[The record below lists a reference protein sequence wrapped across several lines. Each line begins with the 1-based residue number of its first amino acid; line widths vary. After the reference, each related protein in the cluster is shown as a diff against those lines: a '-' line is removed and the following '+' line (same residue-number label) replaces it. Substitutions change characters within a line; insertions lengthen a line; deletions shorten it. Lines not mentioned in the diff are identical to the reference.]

1 MVNVTCKNCFHIRFG
16 RYEVIIMREKKNLL
30 IFVLVAIGVPF
41 LMGIPMSIV
50 HGKGIDVSIFGNAQM
65 FYPAAGVILCYVIFN
80 WKDGLLPKKFFISYL
95 ILTGMMMVCS
105 FSLMFFDVM
114 KVTTIFTIVI
124 SVGSIVVGICYL
136 TEKKENRIAY
146 HINGGHWKVS
156 WLMIGLF
163 VVLYTLRIIIC
174 CVIDGSIGT
183 IVSRDTLPMQIA
195 FFIALPFSFFSA
207 FTAFF
212 GEEYGWRGYLQP
224 ILMNRFG
231 RRKGVLLLGIIW
243 GLWHLPLDLFFYAPE
258 TPFLSVL
265 GHQITCISL
274 GIFFAYVYL
283 KTENIWSVVL
293 LHFLNNNL
301 IPVFTGSANIA
312 NSVITIKDIVI
323 LFVVNFVIF
332 LPFLLSNVFSKK
344 TESGKEQIKV
354 NI

>member
-1 MVNVTCKNCFHIRFG
+1 
-16 RYEVIIMREKKNLL
+16 MREKKNLL
-30 IFVLVAIGVPF
+30 IFALIAIGVPF

-50 HGKGIDVSIFGNAQM
+50 HSKGINVSIFASAQM

-105 FSLMFFDVM
+105 FSLMFFEVM
-114 KVTTIFTIVI
+114 KVTTISIIVTSI
-124 SVGSIVVGICYL
+124 GSIVVGICYL
-136 TEKKENRIAY
+136 AEKNENTIAY

-174 CVIDGSIGT
+174 SVIDGSIGT
-183 IVSRDTLPMQIA
+183 IISEHTRLMQIA
-195 FFIALPFSFFSA
+195 FFIVLPISFFSG

-231 RRKGVLLLGIIW
+231 KRKGVLLLGIIW

-265 GHQITCISL
+265 SHQITCISL

-293 LHFLNNNL
+293 LHFLNNDL

-332 LPFLLSNVFSKK
+332 LPFLLSSVFSKK
-344 TESGKEQIKV
+344 TESGKEEIKV

>member
-1 MVNVTCKNCFHIRFG
+1 MSLVKTAIHIRFG
-16 RYEVIIMREKKNLL
+16 RYLVIIMREKKNLL
-30 IFVLVAIGVPF
+30 IFGLIAIGVPF
-41 LMGIPMSIV
+41 LMGIPMLIV
-50 HGKGIDVSIFGNAQM
+50 HGKGIDVAIFGNAQM
-65 FYPAAGVILCYVIFN
+65 FYPAAGIILCYVIFN

-95 ILTGMMMVCS
+95 ILTGMMMLCS

-114 KVTTIFTIVI
+114 KITTIFTIVI

-146 HINGGHWKVS
+146 HINGGHWKIS

-195 FFIALPFSFFSA
+195 FFIALPISYFSA

-212 GEEYGWRGYLQP
+212 GEEYGWREYLQP
-224 ILMNRFG
+224 ILMSRFG

-323 LFVVNFVIF
+323 LFIVNFVIF

-344 TESGKEQIKV
+344 TESGKEQMKV

>member
-1 MVNVTCKNCFHIRFG
+1 
-16 RYEVIIMREKKNLL
+16 MREKKGLL
-30 IFVLVAIGVPF
+30 IFVLIAIGVPF

-50 HGKGIDVSIFGNAQM
+50 YGKGIDVTLFGNAQM
-65 FYPAAGVILCYVIFN
+65 FYPAAGVILSYVIFN
-80 WKDGLLPKKFFISYL
+80 WKDGSIPKKFFISYL

-105 FSLMFFDVM
+105 FSLMFLEVV
-114 KVTTIFTIVI
+114 KVTTISTIVI
-124 SVGSIVVGICYL
+124 SVGSIVVGIFYL

-146 HINGGHWKVS
+146 HINGGHWKAS

-183 IVSRDTLPMQIA
+183 IISKDTLPMQIT
-195 FFIALPFSFFSA
+195 FFIALPISFLSA

-243 GLWHLPLDLFFYAPE
+243 GLWHLPLDLFLYAPE
-258 TPFLSVL
+258 TAFLSVL
-265 GHQITCISL
+265 SHQITCISL

-283 KTENIWSVVL
+283 KTENIWSVVW

-301 IPVFTGSANIA
+301 IPVFTGSTNIA

-332 LPFLLSNVFSKK
+332 LPFLLSKVFSKK
-344 TESGKEQIKV
+344 TESGKKQIKV
-354 NI
+354 DI